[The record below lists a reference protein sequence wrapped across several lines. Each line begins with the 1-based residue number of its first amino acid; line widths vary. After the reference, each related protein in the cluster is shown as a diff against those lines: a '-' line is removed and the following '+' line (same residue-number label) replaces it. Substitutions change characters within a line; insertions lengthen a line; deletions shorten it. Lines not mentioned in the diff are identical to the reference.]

1 MKTVK
6 VIITVQIE
14 DDENPLEV
22 VQDCDYIFTRK
33 LLPLELYKN
42 EDIGVLETEIVSVF
56 DADDS
61 LLF

>member
-6 VIITVQIE
+6 VIVTLQIE

-22 VQDCDYIFTRK
+22 VQDCDYIFTRES
-33 LLPLELYKN
+33 LPPSIYEN
-42 EDIGVLETEIVSVF
+42 EHLGILETEIVSVL
-56 DADDS
+56 DANDS